1 MNSGFSNSYSAMLLK
16 RGVVLSGVYKK
27 LLETLDYYIDIL
39 ASPIIPMKYFETS
52 FRSFNNVVLVETTT
66 SKKSHDVR
74 VYVDGDDWASEEK
87 IYQKYS
93 EMLDELPEVDFEVHV
108 IELHGRD
115 PNEVK
120 YQR

>member
-1 MNSGFSNSYSAMLLK
+1 MNSGFIESYNAMLQK
-16 RGVVLSGVYKK
+16 RGVILSGVYKK
-27 LLETLDYYIDIL
+27 ILETVDYYVDIL
-39 ASPIIPMKYFETS
+39 ASPIIPMKYFENS
-52 FRSFNNVVLVETTT
+52 FQSFNNVVLVETTT
-66 SKKSHDVR
+66 SENSHDVR
-74 VYVDGDDWASEEK
+74 VYVDGNDWANEEK

-115 PNEVK
+115 PNEVR